1 MKNFTFI
8 KNVKGTLIF
17 KLSSYDMLLP
27 ERTFAIPHNID
38 RIVVPEQYAL
48 GLFVSSDA
56 YQAYQEGYFKVE
68 EIEELEKA
76 ASLIGFFADSQQ
88 KANILD
94 VAEIEK
100 ILVDT
105 NVEELDK
112 LLSRGNYIEM
122 TNMIG
127 IAREYLDKL
136 PKNIIDK
143 IENACGVE
151 LEIE

>member
-17 KLSSYDMLLP
+17 KLSSYYMLLP

-56 YQAYQEGYFKVE
+56 YQAFQEGYFRVE

-76 ASLIGFFADSQQ
+76 ASLIGCFAESES
-88 KANILD
+88 KNNILD
-94 VAEIEK
+94 VKDIEK
-100 ILVDT
+100 ILLET
-105 NVEELDK
+105 NTEELDK
-112 LLSRGNYIEM
+112 LLNRSNYVEM

-127 IAREYLDKL
+127 VAREHFEEL
-136 PKNIIDK
+136 PKNIIEK
-143 IENACGVE
+143 IEKACGVE